1 MKKVLLLLLS
11 VTLAIASFA
20 QEKEDL
26 LIEKY
31 CNLLANHLM
40 QRTDGYLQSDTLV
53 TLERGCIAKSILIG
67 LPASYNFD
75 LMRMDVR
82 QMTRSYPDVSIM
94 SLWQEGYDSSYQIE
108 LGLPYNLT
116 GMIYYS
122 RKVKTVV
129 VTIAEKASSD

>member
-1 MKKVLLLLLS
+1 MLFLS
-11 VTLAIASFA
+11 ITLTVVSYA
-20 QEKEDL
+20 QEAEKS

-31 CNLLANHLM
+31 CNLLANDLIE
-40 QRTDGYLQSDTLV
+40 RTDGYLQNDTLV
-53 TLERGCIAKSILIG
+53 TEEGGCIAKSILIG

-82 QMTRSYPDVSIM
+82 LMTRSYLDVSIA
-94 SLWQEGYDSSYQIE
+94 SLWQEGYDSIYRIE
-108 LGLPYNLT
+108 LGLPYNLR